1 MKQHEAVIKVMEEKG
16 GYATLGLLYQEAFNV
31 PGVTWKTKTP
41 FASIRRIVQDGRFF
55 FKIKPGLWA
64 LKSYKNNLPYEILSL
79 IDKNNLEEEEK
90 KFTHS
95 YYQGLIVEIG
105 NIKGFNTYI
114 PPQDKNKIFLKNSLK
129 DLVSLNN
136 VYKFT
141 YEDVVQKV
149 QSIDVFW
156 FNERRFPAS
165 IFEIEYS
172 TDFKNSLLKF
182 LELQDFNMQMY
193 IVSDKRRQREYF
205 SKINFIGF
213 KPIKNRT
220 KFISFEEISRWH
232 SKSYE
237 LMLTESK
244 MYGSTSSP
252 DSQRKKQETIF

>member
-1 MKQHEAVIKVMEEKG
+1 MKQHEAVIKIMEEKG
-16 GYATLGLLYQEAFNV
+16 GYATLGLLYQEVLNV
-31 PGVTWKTKTP
+31 PGVLWKTKTP
-41 FASIRRIVQDGRFF
+41 FASIRRIVQDNRFF

-64 LKSYKNNLPYEILSL
+64 LKSHKNNLPHEILSL
-79 IDKNNLEEEEK
+79 IKEGNLREEEK

-95 YYQGLIVEIG
+95 YSQGLIVEIG
-105 NIKGFNTYI
+105 NIKSFNTYI
-114 PPQDKNKIFLKNSLK
+114 PPQDKNKIFLNNSLK
-129 DLVSLNN
+129 GLVSLNS

-141 YEDVVQKV
+141 YEDVVRKI

-156 FNERRFPAS
+156 FSERRFPAS

-193 IVSDKRRQREYF
+193 IVSDKRRQREFF

-220 KFISFEEISRWH
+220 RFIAFEEVSRWH
-232 SKSYE
+232 AKSYE

-244 MYGSTSSP
+244 IYGSSSSP
-252 DSQRKKQETIF
+252 GSQRKE

>member
-1 MKQHEAVIKVMEEKG
+1 MKQYEAVIKVMKEKG
-16 GYATLGLLYQEAFNV
+16 GYATLGLLYQDVLNV
-31 PGVTWKTKTP
+31 PGVAWKTKTP
-41 FASIRRIVQDGRFF
+41 FASIRRIVQDDRFF

-64 LKSYKNNLPYEILSL
+64 LKSHKNNLPNEILSL
-79 IDKNNLEEEEK
+79 IEEDKLREEDK

-95 YYQGLIVEIG
+95 YYQGLIIEIG

-114 PPQDKNKIFLKNSLK
+114 PPQDKNKIFLNNSLK
-129 DLVSLNN
+129 DLISINSI
-136 VYKFT
+136 YKFT
-141 YEDVVQKV
+141 YEDVIQKI

-193 IVSDKRRQREYF
+193 IVSDKKRQREFF

-220 KFISFEEISRWH
+220 RFIAFEEVSRWH
-232 SKSYE
+232 AKSYE

-244 MYGSTSSP
+244 IYGNKSGSISR
-252 DSQRKKQETIF
+252 SKE

>member
-1 MKQHEAVIKVMEEKG
+1 MKQHEAVIKVMEGKG
-16 GYATLGLLYQEAFNV
+16 GYATLGLLYQEALNV

-41 FASIRRIVQDGRFF
+41 FASIRRIVQDSRFF

-64 LKSYKNNLPYEILSL
+64 LKSYKNNLPHEVLSL
-79 IDKNNLEEEEK
+79 IKEDKLREEEK

-95 YYQGLIVEIG
+95 YYQGLIIEIG

-114 PPQDKNKIFLKNSLK
+114 PPQDKNKIFLNNSLK
-129 DLVSLNN
+129 DLISINSI
-136 VYKFT
+136 YKFT
-141 YEDVVQKV
+141 YEDVIQKI

-182 LELQDFNMQMY
+182 LELQDFNMQMF
-193 IVSDKRRQREYF
+193 IVSDKKRQREFF
-205 SKINFIGF
+205 SKIKFIGF

-220 KFISFEEISRWH
+220 RFIAFEEVSRWH
-232 SKSYE
+232 AKSYE

-244 MYGSTSSP
+244 IYRSTFGS
-252 DSQRKKQETIF
+252 DSQRKEQETIF